1 MYYQKW
7 KQNLVNNQKVKKK
20 KHVSHKYIVGEICS
34 DEKNEVPDD
43 ETENMVRDDGEDDT
57 ESESGDEFKLDDSEW
72 IMC

>member
-7 KQNLVNNQKVKKK
+7 KQNLANNQKVKK

-34 DEKNEVPDD
+34 DEKNEAPDD